1 MYNDVGKRSF
11 CLCWL
16 LGTWLCATTLANAE
30 LRCAAKLIESVVQTT
45 PIGSRGAVVIFAR
58 FGDENP
64 GQNNAPSWATGLFDP
79 QREGSISHFYDEM
92 SFARLRISGEVAP
105 RRYASLGAKRDYL
118 ADDSDEFGDFARF
131 SREILNQAD
140 SDINFARF
148 DNDGPDGVANS
159 GDDDGLVDGVFI
171 VVSSTPP
178 NFLRGR
184 ATGIASLGEEPY
196 RTDDRGAD
204 GRPIEIR
211 AGTIQ
216 QGRTFAET
224 SGTIC
229 HEYGHLLGLPDLFD
243 VGFIRSGSEDP
254 TDDSAGIGNWG
265 LMGWGALGWQGDD
278 GPTSLSAWSR
288 MRLGWVTLQTP
299 VQLEQ
304 ELRIDPVGESGKVY
318 QVPMPNGEFFLLEY
332 RTRSSNFYDRNIP
345 AEGLLVWHV
354 GWVNTR
360 WKIDLECADGRFL
373 DAGFSLGGQRDP
385 VAGGDN
391 LDFWSRDAVYN
402 RTFAGNLGD
411 KTDPFDGIVFRDFT
425 PESNPAA
432 VSEDLEW
439 SARIENIRLDGG
451 QMVADIA
458 ISPVVR
464 VSQVQVLDENR
475 DGILVVGETAE
486 LIFDLVTPGNSGT
499 LRTVISGPDS
509 LVELVRAEAIY
520 TIDPISQLDSDGP
533 TRYRLTG
540 TANQL
545 RLREKFAGSNRTSV
559 RVEVQE
565 QFGEGWVLL
574 WGEEV
579 ELEAVAARQQVA
591 AVTVIDSMGNGDG
604 QVQAG
609 EIFHLQLLLDLVA
622 PALLQGLDFRL
633 RPLDADVERL
643 GGGQLSFRRPN
654 RYDQRSVAGPEFLAG
669 GELLPGAVLN
679 FELEVSSD
687 FTLWR
692 DTLQV
697 EVASGI
703 DRTPPRVIGVK
714 ARSREDGLWFWLP
727 GELVLEG
734 GGVSSA
740 HVRVFAADGWAEA
753 IVEIPLVD
761 IEGEFAGNWPDAWPG
776 TDYLLQ
782 TVVAD
787 REGNEGRSPLQRVA
801 LPVPGEHLAEQIPVG
816 RIEQRLGAVAM
827 SSDSRWLAV
836 ADGAEVRIYDGRDL
850 VLLHTFAADYAEALA
865 FDAGGDLLAVGGRD
879 GSVQVWGV
887 SDGKERAYFAGHKGR
902 VTGLAFSQ
910 VGELASVGADG
921 RLVIW
926 DLSTGGRAEELTAQS
941 GVGLQS
947 VAFSNNGRHLAAA
960 TANAE
965 VVLWTGRQRIESV
978 LLGHEGLVESVSF
991 SADGEWLASGGR
1003 DGQIWVWNLGRGGQ
1017 GRALGEGGGW
1027 VQSVSF
1033 SADGK
1038 WLAAGG
1044 MDGKIWVWDRV
1055 GFQLEREVDAGS
1067 GIEDLSFGEGGVE
1080 ARLLVGTW
1088 QGALLLTL
1096 AEGAGVKD
1104 ETVAPILFPAYPNP
1118 FNNAVQIPY
1127 RLAEGG
1133 RVALR
1138 IYDVLGQEVRR
1149 VDLGLQ
1155 AAGYYYGPGR
1165 AVVWDGRDERGRR
1178 VGSGLYIYE
1187 IQAGGLKAHRKIA
1200 LVQ

>member
-1 MYNDVGKRSF
+1 MYNNVDKRSF

-16 LGTWLCATTLANAE
+16 LGTSLCATNLANAE
-30 LRCAAKLIESVVQTT
+30 LRCAAKLIESAIQTT

-64 GQNNAPSWATGLFDP
+64 GQNNAPSWAAGLFDP

-105 RRYASLGAKRDYL
+105 RRYASLGATRDYL
-118 ADDSDEFGDFARF
+118 AAGSDELGDFARF

-140 SDINFARF
+140 RDINFARF
-148 DNDGPDGVANS
+148 DNEGPDGVPNS

-171 VVSSTPP
+171 VVSSTPQ
-178 NFLRGR
+178 NFLLGR
-184 ATGIASLGEEPY
+184 ATGIASLGSEPY

-224 SGTIC
+224 SGTVC

-254 TDDSAGIGNWG
+254 TADSAGIGNWG

-288 MRLGWVTLQTP
+288 MRLGWVALQTP

-304 ELRIDPVGESGKVY
+304 ELRIDPVGESGKAY

-345 AEGLLVWHV
+345 AEGLLIWHV
-354 GWVNTR
+354 GGANAR
-360 WKIDLECADGRFL
+360 RKIDLECADGRFL
-373 DAGFSLGGQRDP
+373 DAGFPLGGQSES

-411 KTDPFDGIVFRDFT
+411 ETDPFDGIAFHDFT

-432 VSEDLEW
+432 LSEDLK
-439 SARIENIRLDGG
+439 SSVRIENIHFDGG
-451 QMVADIA
+451 QMVADITV
-458 ISPVVR
+458 SPVVI
-464 VSQVQVLDENR
+464 VSEVQVLDENR

-486 LIFDLVTPGNSGT
+486 LIFDLATPGDSGT

-509 LVELVRAEAIY
+509 LVELVRSEAIY
-520 TIDPISQLDSDGP
+520 TIDPISRVESDGA
-533 TRYRLTG
+533 TRYRLTEA
-540 TANQL
+540 ANQL
-545 RLREKFAGSNRTSV
+545 RLLEKFAGSNRTSV
-559 RVEVQE
+559 RIEVQE
-565 QFGEGWVLL
+565 QFGEGWIVL
-574 WGEEV
+574 WSEEV
-579 ELEAVAARQQVA
+579 ELQAVATRQQVA

-609 EIFHLQLLLDLVA
+609 EIFHLELLLDLVS

-633 RPLDADVERL
+633 RSLTAGVERL
-643 GGGQLSFRRPN
+643 GGGKLSFRRPN
-654 RYDQRSVAGPEFLAG
+654 RYDQRSVAGPEFLGSGAL
-669 GELLPGAVLN
+669 ESGAVLN

-687 FTLWR
+687 FTIWR

-697 EVASGI
+697 EVAPGI

-734 GGVSSA
+734 GEVGLA
-740 HVRVFAADGWAEA
+740 HVRVFTAYGGAEA
-753 IVEIPLVD
+753 IAEIPLVD
-761 IEGEFAGNWPDAWPG
+761 MEGEFAGIWPAAWPG

-782 TVVAD
+782 TVVVDTA
-787 REGNEGRSPLQRVA
+787 GNEGRSPLQRVA
-801 LPVPGEHLAEQIPVG
+801 LPVPGESPAQQILVG
-816 RIEQRLGAVAM
+816 RIEQSLGAVAM

-836 ADGAEVRIYDGRDL
+836 ADGAEVRVYDGRDL
-850 VLLHTFAADYAEALA
+850 VLLHTFTADYTEALA
-865 FDAGGDLLAVGGRD
+865 FDADGDLLAVGGRD

-887 SDGKERAYFAGHKGR
+887 SDGKERAYFAGHQGR

-910 VGELASVGADG
+910 VGQLASVGADG

-926 DLSTGGRAEELTAQS
+926 DLSNGGRDEELTSQS

-1055 GFQLEREVDAGS
+1055 GFQLEREVDVGS
-1067 GIEDLSFGEGGVE
+1067 GIEDLSFGVGGVG

-1104 ETVAPILFPAYPNP
+1104 TRAAPILFPAYPNP

-1127 RLAEGG
+1127 RLVEGG

-1149 VDLGLQ
+1149 VDLGSQ

-1165 AVVWDGRDERGRR
+1165 AAVWDGRDQRRRR

-1187 IQAGGLKAHRKIA
+1187 MQTGGLKAHRKIIF
-1200 LVQ
+1200 VQ